1 MFFTDHTIRHQ
12 RDLVHVEA
20 QVSILIGLPGFSE
33 VLNKH
38 KKNRTNKQKVNKSAA
53 LCFTCVG
60 LYRIAVTVFVEIP
73 GSVKTPLHLWSRLWR
88 IHQLT
93 DESKTRDDY
102 KGKIHQK

>member
-38 KKNRTNKQKVNKSAA
+38 KKNRTNKTKSQQ
-53 LCFTCVG
+53 VSSSV
-60 LYRIAVTVFVEIP
+60 LYMC
-73 GSVKTPLHLWSRLWR
+73 GSVPDSCDGICRDPWQRKNSSSSLEPPLENPSADR
-88 IHQLT
+88 
-93 DESKTRDDY
+93 
-102 KGKIHQK
+102 